1 MEYQEDTDFDNCYCR
16 FEEGD
21 ELESGLHFHPPAQ
34 EEELKAENTME
45 EEQPERMVD
54 EVEEKGSSEEKEAH
68 KKMKESERGIGQV
81 IKAVKIWRELH
92 ESKRCNLTNAA
103 KVVGISK
110 KSLDDYFLVLRVG
123 EILGFDFAQN
133 L

>member
-1 MEYQEDTDFDNCYCR
+1 
-16 FEEGD
+16 
-21 ELESGLHFHPPAQ
+21 
-34 EEELKAENTME
+34 
-45 EEQPERMVD
+45 MVD
-54 EVEEKGSSEEKEAH
+54 EVEEKGSSEEKEGH
-68 KKMKESERGIGQV
+68 KKIKESERGIGQV

-92 ESKRCNLTNAA
+92 DSKRCNLTNAA

-123 EILGFDFAQN
+123 EILGFDFAHN

>member
-1 MEYQEDTDFDNCYCR
+1 
-16 FEEGD
+16 
-21 ELESGLHFHPPAQ
+21 
-34 EEELKAENTME
+34 ME

-54 EVEEKGSSEEKEAH
+54 EVEEKGSSEEKEGH
-68 KKMKESERGIGQV
+68 KKIKESERGIGQV

-92 ESKRCNLTNAA
+92 DSKRCNLTNAA

-123 EILGFDFAQN
+123 EILGFDFAHN